1 MLGLIF
7 DEIFGPPKV
16 LPIKSA
22 EISTTI
28 AKITINKIIFT
39 KLDSALKYVK
49 KRKEQE
55 TYIREICFT

>member
-1 MLGLIF
+1 LFGLIF
-7 DEIFGPPKV
+7 EEILGPPRV
-16 LPIKSA
+16 LPTKSA
-22 EISTTI
+22 DMSTII
-28 AKITINKIIFT
+28 AKITINKIILT